1 MSENWKFKVYHNF
14 LIATPVITILSVI
27 AIVYFGYVFTF
38 CIPLI
43 YSNKE
48 NFSFSL
54 TSSLET
60 AYSKGLSLFIILTI
74 FTIMLMINLLR
85 TVFMDP
91 GYFKSPLE
99 VEKKIIHEHA
109 CVNDEQIEKIK
120 PFIEH
125 YSKKRNRKDSES
137 VKDNYDTNDK
147 DTINFLANDIQNKKI
162 HKFEE
167 KKDDRES
174 CITIDDIDQKP
185 IIKKAN
191 YDSNDLKEDTMFSD
205 NLNRKELNLA
215 KKIKFM
221 NSFDQIIENYP
232 LTYSETVKMRE
243 KITTLMKESDF
254 KEDNMKLYNTTID
267 KDKENVKAHV
277 VNNLENKSISIESNI
292 ASSNVN
298 SKEKKIESSS
308 NSNIIA
314 IGDPAKN
321 DEYIVNK
328 KNEINIW
335 ENFKDQELYKTN
347 LCMSC
352 IRKKIE
358 RSHHCRMC
366 SKCVLKMD
374 HHCPWLANCIG
385 FRNYKYFL
393 LVQFYGL
400 LATVLVIFT
409 YWEPLINYLIID
421 KSSTAICWFSG
432 YVYLCNFGLFLF
444 LLWLS
449 ISNWSLAFKNITVIE
464 NADRE
469 RFPSTKSLN
478 IYDLGFYKNFC
489 SVFGKNPLVWF
500 LPFGANYDGEGYIYE
515 TIYKPNLF
523 KIE

>member
-1 MSENWKFKVYHNF
+1 
-14 LIATPVITILSVI
+14 
-27 AIVYFGYVFTF
+27 
-38 CIPLI
+38 
-43 YSNKE
+43 
-48 NFSFSL
+48 
-54 TSSLET
+54 
-60 AYSKGLSLFIILTI
+60 
-74 FTIMLMINLLR
+74 
-85 TVFMDP
+85 MDP

-99 VEKKIIHEHA
+99 IEKNIVLEHA
-109 CVNDEQIEKIK
+109 CVNDHQIEKVK
-120 PFIEH
+120 PYINH
-125 YSKKRNRKDSES
+125 NKRKNRKDSES
-137 VKDNYDTNDK
+137 VKENYDSQDK
-147 DTINFLANDIQNKKI
+147 DTINFLANEFQNKKI
-162 HKFEE
+162 TKYEE
-167 KKDDRES
+167 NNNDQES
-174 CITIDDIDQKP
+174 CITIEDIDKKP

-191 YDSNDLKEDTMFSD
+191 TDDNTNLKEEHSISD
-205 NLNRKELNLA
+205 NLNKKELSLA

-221 NSFDQIIENYP
+221 NNFDQLIENYP
-232 LTYSETVKMRE
+232 LTYSETVKIRD
-243 KITTLMKESDF
+243 KITSLMRDSDL
-254 KEDNMKLYNTTID
+254 KEDNMKLYNTTYE
-267 KDKENVKAHV
+267 KDDLKVNV

-298 SKEKKIESSS
+298 SKEKKIQSSS

-314 IGDPAKN
+314 IGNSGKEDNEIQANNKN
-321 DEYIVNK
+321 
-328 KNEINIW
+328 NEINIW

-352 IRKKIE
+352 IRKKVE

-393 LVQFYGL
+393 LIHFYGL
-400 LATVLVIFT
+400 LATIIVIFT
-409 YWEPLINYLIID
+409 YWEPLINYLISD

-444 LLWLS
+444 LLWLFLV
-449 ISNWSLAFKNITVIE
+449 NWNLAIKNSTVIE

-489 SVFGKNPLVWF
+489 AVFGKNPLVWF
-500 LPFGANYDGEGYIYE
+500 LPFGANYDGEGIIYE

-523 KIE
+523 KSQ